1 MGKDYYDILS
11 IPRDATPE
19 QIRKAYRKKA
29 FKWHPDRN
37 DNKELAKKKFQ
48 EISEAYEVLSDAK
61 KRAIYDKYGE
71 EGLKNG
77 GVRFPDQHEEFYYT
91 PRNPEE
97 IFRSFFGTSNPFS
110 SIFDDFS
117 MDDDFFDDGW
127 PFSRREKSNL
137 RKAPDVI
144 QPTYCT
150 LEDLYNGKTKRV
162 KFTKQIL
169 HDDGTTSQVEKILSF
184 KIERGW
190 KEGTKIR
197 FENEGDQAIGI
208 IPADIVF
215 EVKIRPH
222 PRFERRDDDL
232 HYTAKISLLEALCGT
247 TITIV
252 TLDNRRLRIPVNEVV
267 HPNYVKVVPSE
278 GMPKS
283 KQPSLK
289 GDLYIKFDIQFPRY
303 LSEDQKEMLKHVLPE

>member
-1 MGKDYYDILS
+1 M
-11 IPRDATPE
+11 
-19 QIRKAYRKKA
+19 
-29 FKWHPDRN
+29 
-37 DNKELAKKKFQ
+37 
-48 EISEAYEVLSDAK
+48 
-61 KRAIYDKYGE
+61 
-71 EGLKNG
+71 KNG

-208 IPADIVF
+208 IPGLASSIISNIWIADIVF

-252 TLDNRRLRIPVNEVV
+252 NFFFFLELLI
-267 HPNYVKVVPSE
+267 
-278 GMPKS
+278 
-283 KQPSLK
+283 L
-289 GDLYIKFDIQFPRY
+289 
-303 LSEDQKEMLKHVLPE
+303 